1 MDNNLTDR
9 SFWKAFW
16 ESRIGLIFNI
26 KRDYVFGNILGKL
39 KADRGYK
46 TAIELGG
53 FPGYYAVYLKK
64 YENMDVTLFDYFI
77 HKGLINE
84 LLEVNGLKEG
94 DVNIIEADLFEYKP
108 IQQYDIV
115 SSFGL
120 IEHFKDTKAI
130 IATHLPFLNTDGT
143 LFITLPN
150 FKSINGWVQRSFDR
164 ENYDKHYIE
173 CMDPALLAGIFKE
186 LGLKDVEAY
195 YHGRFSMWLEN
206 KPGQSALA
214 KAFVKTLWFAGK
226 IVTKIAPFESKA
238 LSPYIVVKGTK

>member
-16 ESRIGLIFNI
+16 ESRLGLIFNI

-39 KADRGYK
+39 KADNGYQ

-64 YENMDVTLFDYFI
+64 YENMDTTLFDYFI
-77 HKGLINE
+77 HKGLINQ

-94 DVNIIEADLFEYKP
+94 DIHIIEADLFDYKP
-108 IQQYDIV
+108 VQQYDIV

-120 IEHFKDTKAI
+120 IEHFKDTKSI
-130 IATHLPFLNTDGT
+130 IQAHLPFLRKGGT

-150 FKSINGWVQRSFDR
+150 FKSINGWVQRKFDR
-164 ENYDKHYIE
+164 ENYDKHYID
-173 CMDPALLAGIFKE
+173 CMDPALLAEIFNE
-186 LGLKDVEAY
+186 LGLREVESY
-195 YHGRFSMWLEN
+195 YHGKFSMWLEN
-206 KPGQSALA
+206 KSHQSGFA
-214 KAFVKTLWFAGK
+214 KAFVKTLWFTGK
-226 IVTKIAPFESKA
+226 VLTKIAPFESRA
-238 LSPYIVVKGTK
+238 LSPYIVVRGKK